1 VDFACAIGATAFMIR
16 GLVDFARAI
25 GVIAFVLRGLVGC
38 PRSADLVGA
47 IRGSS
52 TYT

>member
-1 VDFACAIGATAFMIR
+1 VDFACAIGM
-16 GLVDFARAI
+16 
-25 GVIAFVLRGLVGC
+25 IAFVLCGLVGC
-38 PRSADLVGA
+38 LHSADLVGA